1 MIKGQLYTILFF
13 MLTLVMYSSCGRKG
27 SSADNVP
34 LEDTLAKRQLQGVWI
49 NKEDEVTFFMVKGDT
64 IYYPDST
71 SLPMAFQIVD
81 DTLYMKGANEVEYAI
96 VKQTPHF
103 FSFRN
108 QTGDVYE
115 LEKAD
120 DETIMKDF
128 QRKQP
133 IVLNQNMLIKRD
145 TVVTWRDKRYHAY
158 MQVNPT
164 TYKVYRTVLNSEGVE
179 VSNVYY
185 DNIVHLSV
193 YADGR
198 KLFSSNFY
206 KKDFQEKVP
215 ASLLD
220 QSILSDITFQNVDA
234 QGVHFHAVI
243 GVPDSPSSYLVEV
256 IVSLEGACQMR
267 VQ

>member
-1 MIKGQLYTILFF
+1 MIRGQFYIIFLL
-13 MLTLVMYSSCGRKG
+13 LLNLVIFSSCGRKG
-27 SSADNVP
+27 SSVKDVP
-34 LEDTLAKRQLQGVWI
+34 QEDTLAKRQLQGVWI

-71 SLPMAFQIVD
+71 SLPMAFQVVD
-81 DTLYMKGANEVEYAI
+81 DMFYMKGANKVEYTI

-108 QTGDVYE
+108 QAGDVYE
-115 LEKAD
+115 LEKVD
-120 DETIMKDF
+120 DETIMDDF
-128 QRKQP
+128 KRRQP

-145 TVVTWRDKRYHAY
+145 TVVTWNDQRYHAY

-164 TYKVYRTVLNSEGVE
+164 TYKVYRTALNSEGVE

-193 YADGR
+193 FVDGR

-206 KKDFQEKVP
+206 KKDFQKNVP
-215 ASLLD
+215 ASLLE

-234 QGVHFHAVI
+234 QGMHFQAVI

-256 IVSLEGACQMR
+256 IVSLDGVCQMR
-267 VQ
+267 VR

>member
-13 MLTLVMYSSCGRKG
+13 LLTLVMFSSCGRKG

-34 LEDTLAKRQLQGVWI
+34 QEDTLAKRQLQGVWI

-145 TVVTWRDKRYHAY
+145 TVVTWRDKR
-158 MQVNPT
+158 
-164 TYKVYRTVLNSEGVE
+164 
-179 VSNVYY
+179 
-185 DNIVHLSV
+185 V

-220 QSILSDITFQNVDA
+220 QSILSDITFQKVDA

-256 IVSLEGACQMR
+256 IVSPEGACQMR